1 MEGLGCQRQGI
12 WGGIQGGHKLR
23 QPCTSALTLVLSA
36 PQPGHQL
43 HPSPPPGA
51 WQECWAWGALPVAP
65 GPTHTWTKGGHPS
78 SGYDGGSVRPTEK
91 SWPLPPGP
99 PFSPSPAEA
108 SLTCGALLTPERL
121 LAVPHPGRSKPI
133 CQPTKAVT
141 PSSPCPHP
149 PGPRT
154 GLRQPHHQPAHPAVP
169 METSRK
175 APAHVSW
182 PVARHWRCPVG
193 PCWPCL
199 LFLGLHED
207 KNFCLRDSHSHI
219 CVFTVSD

>member
-1 MEGLGCQRQGI
+1 MLAGDRGSGVGFRVG
-12 WGGIQGGHKLR
+12 
-23 QPCTSALTLVLSA
+23 TSSDSHA
-36 PQPGHQL
+36 PQPSLWCFQL
-43 HPSPPPGA
+43 PNQATSFTPSPPPGT
-51 WQECWAWGALPVAP
+51 WQECSAWGALPVAP

-78 SGYDGGSVRPTEK
+78 SGYDGGSVRPTEE

-108 SLTCGALLTPERL
+108 SLTCGALLTLERL
-121 LAVPHPGRSKPI
+121 FPTRGGASQYAN
-133 CQPTKAVT
+133 QPRV
-141 PSSPCPHP
+141 SHPHP
-149 PGPRT
+149 PALITQGRVLDYGSPT
-154 GLRQPHHQPAHPAVP
+154 TNLLTLPCPFLP
-169 METSRK
+169 METTRK

-182 PVARHWRCPVG
+182 PVARHWCCPVG

-199 LFLGLHED
+199 LFPGLHED